1 MGVML
6 VYSYICDRC
15 GCYLDPGER
24 CDCQDEKVK
33 KMRKRQETIRKIE
46 ELEVS
51 EWIQERLEICC

>member
-1 MGVML
+1 M
-6 VYSYICDRC
+6 YCYECPRC

-33 KMRKRQETIRKIE
+33 KMRKRQETIRRIE

-51 EWIQERLEICC
+51 EWTQERLEICC